1 MCVAPEDGEAR
12 VIKTL
17 HGWRTFL
24 RLVACGLMALA
35 LTSAAR
41 AASPVDNPFNS
52 GMTSLVIEYKVA
64 PANRPALHSHMQGEG
79 LDQLE
84 RWKREGRLKGYK
96 VLFGRYADA
105 PVWDMLLLVNF
116 ADVAQA
122 ARWKEVERTHPA
134 GLAPKALALV
144 TAVESNPVDP
154 WFEGGASKANGV
166 YLVIPYDYLVSTDKY
181 VSYLEGYLLPQLKG
195 WLGHGALSHYNM
207 FIGRYAVARHWS
219 ALLVLEYNGEDGI
232 AARERVT
239 REVRAT
245 LAGKDAV
252 WTEWSKDKS
261 QIRNT
266 RQYILADELK
276 KP

>member
-1 MCVAPEDGEAR
+1 MTGR
-12 VIKTL
+12 RW
-17 HGWRTFL
+17 GWGTVVRWL
-24 RLVACGLMALA
+24 LLAGLFALA
-35 LTSAAR
+35 EATL
-41 AASPVDNPFNS
+41 AASPLDG
-52 GMTSLVIEYKVA
+52 GMTTLVIEYRTA
-64 PANRPALHSHMQGEG
+64 PANRPALRQHMEREG
-79 LDQLE
+79 LDQLAT
-84 RWKREGRLKGYK
+84 WKREGRLKDYK

-122 ARWKEVERTHPA
+122 ARWKEIERTHPA

-144 TAVESNPVDP
+144 TAVESNPVDQ
-154 WFEGGASKANGV
+154 WFEGGASQANGV
-166 YLVIPYDYLVSTDKY
+166 YLVIPYDYLVSIDKY
-181 VSYLEGYLLPQLKG
+181 VSYLGGYLLPQLKG
-195 WLGHGALSHYNM
+195 WQANGALSHYNM

-219 ALLVLEYNGEDGI
+219 ALLVLEYNGEDGM

-239 REVRAT
+239 REVRAA
-245 LAGKDAV
+245 LNGKDPV

-261 QIRNT
+261 NIRTT